1 MRRFCAIA
9 VLALWVAGLGVEAA
23 GVERFPPP
31 DFETGYEFP
40 ETTTPAPRALGW
52 EYFDVAVLAAA
63 LGAATWL
70 TYTKRSRRGIFALM
84 VFSALYFGF
93 WRKGC
98 VCAIGAI
105 QNVTLT
111 LFDSTYAIPLTAA
124 AFFILPLAF
133 ALFVG
138 RTFCAGVCPLG
149 ALQDMVLLRPVRVP
163 RWLEGAL
170 RLFAWG
176 YLAAAVVFAATGSAF
191 VICRY
196 DPFIGFYRLGG
207 NLSIIVIGVCFLL
220 VGVFVG
226 RPYCRFVCPLSILLR
241 QFSRLS
247 KRRVT
252 ITPDRCITCRLCEDA
267 CPFGAIVGPTAAWDE
282 GDYVR
287 NKKLLGALL
296 ALVPVFV
303 LLLGWAGHGLSGRA
317 ARVHDTVRLADRI
330 YLENVGAVTDTTDA
344 SDAFRASGKTVEALY
359 AEAEAKRGQFAVA
372 GWLAG
377 GFMGLIVGV
386 KLVRTTLRER
396 RTEYEVDKAACVACG
411 RCYEYCPRQHALDKA
426 RREGVT

>member
-1 MRRFCAIA
+1 MRRFGAIA
-9 VLALWVAGLGVEAA
+9 VLALWVAGLSIEAA
-23 GVERFPPP
+23 GIERFPPP

-40 ETTTPAPRALGW
+40 DTTTPPPHSVGR
-52 EYFDVAVLAAA
+52 EYLDAAVLAVA
-63 LGAATWL
+63 LAVATWL
-70 TYTKRSRRGIFALM
+70 TFTRRSRRGIFALM

-98 VCAIGAI
+98 ICAIGAI

-111 LFDSTYAIPLTAA
+111 IFDSTYAIPITAA
-124 AFFILPLAF
+124 VFFLLPLAF

-163 RWLEGAL
+163 RWLEGGL

-176 YLAAAVVFAATGSAF
+176 YLAAAVVFAAMGGAF

-207 NLSIIVIGVCFLL
+207 NLHIIVIGLCFLL

-241 QFSRLS
+241 QFSRVS

-267 CPFGAIVGPTAAWDE
+267 CPFGAILAPTAARDE
-282 GDYVR
+282 GDYVK
-287 NKKLLGALL
+287 NKKLLGAFLVLL
-296 ALVPVFV
+296 PV
-303 LLLGWAGHGLSGRA
+303 LAGLLGWAGCGVSGRA

-330 YLENVGAVTDTTDA
+330 YMENAGLVTDTTDA
-344 SDAFRASGKTVEALY
+344 SDAFRATGKTTEQLF
-359 AEAEAKRGQFAVA
+359 AEAGEIRGQFALG

-377 GFMGLIVGV
+377 GFLGLVAGL
-386 KLVRTTLRER
+386 KLVRTTLREK
-396 RTEYEVDKAACVACG
+396 RTEYEVDKASCVACG
-411 RCYEYCPRQHALDKA
+411 RCYEYCPRQHAVDKLK
-426 RREGVT
+426 REGR